1 MNNRGPQRKVRGCQP
16 YGRCNAST
24 LRPIASID
32 TGRNVQPHEGGGEG
46 TSLDSTP
53 AAVSR
58 PGGTGGTMGAAP
70 ADQEERGEV
79 VDDLVVAVASHGNR
93 GTRHSCA
100 KGDYFFKR
108 RKKS

>member
-16 YGRCNAST
+16 YGRCNSST

-32 TGRNVQPHEGGGEG
+32 TGRNVQPHEGGGE
-46 TSLDSTP
+46 P
-53 AAVSR
+53 HE
-58 PGGTGGTMGAAP
+58 GAAP